1 MKVRFVAER
10 GNKGDDNVEV
20 DLSGIKNLPKF
31 VIITA
36 EDFTTAIGTGK
47 VFIDNSELKVE
58 ADLREQEF
66 HLYPTIGF
74 ESLVEENI
82 NGFVLIRESELHTVS
97 LQHNPNTDSQIKT
110 IMEQIN
116 NGMAEIFE

>member
-82 NGFVLIRESELHTVS
+82 NGFVIIRESELHTVS
-97 LQHNPNTDSQIKT
+97 LQPNPNTDSQIKT

-116 NGMAEIFE
+116 NGTAEIFE